1 MDLVFKYASGF
12 LAGMLGLMMSIIP
25 VAILFQV
32 LTGTSTFGFDIIGN
46 LTNLINQLGNSGF
59 VGLIV
64 LVIVTSF
71 FVKK

>member
-32 LTGTSTFGFDIIGN
+32 LTD
-46 LTNLINQLGNSGF
+46 
-59 VGLIV
+59 
-64 LVIVTSF
+64 
-71 FVKK
+71 